1 MGNIGG
7 KPLFLSGCCQSPC
20 FFKFILNLCNTYPAQ
35 VHIINHPHSFSLFRV
50 YNECVFIYTII
61 TKDIPV
67 PVKDAKRFNMHFHER
82 KDRDP
87 GVDYQCYTSV
97 NRGSQTERQ
106 KRGLSMEGTC
116 DTPFIPGWKMEMM
129 ASHIFKRYI
138 NNAEDTLQLAYS
150 LLEQHIDDQEEIPDN
165 SDAIHRNQSEIDK
178 LNRKLANL
186 IEMREDGDIDKEYFR
201 ERKKEIEA
209 KISRLAQSIKSLEPV
224 PTKDVASE
232 YSGRLSE
239 LKKKLEEYTN
249 FEGLL
254 IPESVVEAFVQKI
267 WVSKDEFRWYLRTN
281 KHSSE
286 DDADHIQIGAFT
298 LTLDDAKKYQY
309 SFSTR
314 KRIYNWEDLNVTVWI

>member
-1 MGNIGG
+1 
-7 KPLFLSGCCQSPC
+7 
-20 FFKFILNLCNTYPAQ
+20 
-35 VHIINHPHSFSLFRV
+35 
-50 YNECVFIYTII
+50 
-61 TKDIPV
+61 
-67 PVKDAKRFNMHFHER
+67 
-82 KDRDP
+82 
-87 GVDYQCYTSV
+87 
-97 NRGSQTERQ
+97 
-106 KRGLSMEGTC
+106 
-116 DTPFIPGWKMEMM
+116 MEMM

-224 PTKDVASE
+224 PTKDVASK

>member
-1 MGNIGG
+1 
-7 KPLFLSGCCQSPC
+7 
-20 FFKFILNLCNTYPAQ
+20 
-35 VHIINHPHSFSLFRV
+35 
-50 YNECVFIYTII
+50 
-61 TKDIPV
+61 
-67 PVKDAKRFNMHFHER
+67 
-82 KDRDP
+82 
-87 GVDYQCYTSV
+87 
-97 NRGSQTERQ
+97 
-106 KRGLSMEGTC
+106 MEGTC

-165 SDAIHRNQSEIDK
+165 SDAIHRKQSEIDK

-239 LKKKLEEYTN
+239 LKKKL
-249 FEGLL
+249 
-254 IPESVVEAFVQKI
+254 
-267 WVSKDEFRWYLRTN
+267 
-281 KHSSE
+281 
-286 DDADHIQIGAFT
+286 
-298 LTLDDAKKYQY
+298 
-309 SFSTR
+309 
-314 KRIYNWEDLNVTVWI
+314 